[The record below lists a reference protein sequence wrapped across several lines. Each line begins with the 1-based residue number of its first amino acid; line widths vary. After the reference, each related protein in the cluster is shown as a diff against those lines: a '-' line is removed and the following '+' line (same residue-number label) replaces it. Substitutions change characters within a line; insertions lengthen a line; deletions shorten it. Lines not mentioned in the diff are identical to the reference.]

1 MDLLS
6 NIKKEPEGERKSLKK
21 SVIVALDIFE
31 EPSGA
36 KKKQREQ
43 HTYAM
48 EINTDIEYRSQFRVG
63 SYQKFQHPV
72 NWFHL
77 PGAGHSR
84 WRGGG
89 SDAQLYTR
97 IAVHRSVPQIQYASQ
112 ARNGQHA
119 TGTLQRQHS
128 PIPDTFQHARRSR
141 RQQAVH
147 RWANKWRKR
156 QTFI

>member
-72 NWFHL
+72 N
-77 PGAGHSR
+77 
-84 WRGGG
+84 
-89 SDAQLYTR
+89 
-97 IAVHRSVPQIQYASQ
+97 
-112 ARNGQHA
+112 
-119 TGTLQRQHS
+119 
-128 PIPDTFQHARRSR
+128 
-141 RQQAVH
+141 
-147 RWANKWRKR
+147 
-156 QTFI
+156 